1 MHTSAIPL
9 HTSATPLHT
18 SAIPLHK
25 SAIPLHTYGK
35 SYAHGLFTEIGII
48 QVIFDRLFVLPVYV
62 MYAHVFSA
70 GNYIMM
76 HKHMTSTTPFHA

>member
-35 SYAHGLFTEIGII
+35 SYAHGLFTEIGIM
-48 QVIFDRLFVLPVYV
+48 QVIFDRLRHL
-62 MYAHVFSA
+62 H
-70 GNYIMM
+70 
-76 HKHMTSTTPFHA
+76 

>member
-48 QVIFDRLFVLPVYV
+48 QVIFDILRNPILVSLIHGMEYLSIGLPVFKISY
-62 MYAHVFSA
+62 
-70 GNYIMM
+70 
-76 HKHMTSTTPFHA
+76 K